1 MRQAQ
6 SESIAERFD
15 PGKAG
20 LAAGAPAPGIVDEDV
35 DVAELRQGGIDH
47 ALHGGVLAHIGHGM
61 SHLNAK
67 FGADFCGDPG
77 TGFGID
83 IGQPQAGAFSRKAAC
98 HAFANAGTCAR
109 DQGHAVLQSVHCSV
123 SSFHGRVTVRR
134 YQRCDIV
141 ESDEKSAHECG
152 GRTTHGWPGFAHA
165 D

>member
-6 SESIAERFD
+6 SESRSLSVSTLAK
-15 PGKAG
+15 PGW
-20 LAAGAPAPGIVDEDV
+20 LPGAAPGIVDEDV

-98 HAFANAGTCAR
+98 HLCQCR
-109 DQGHAVLQSVHCSV
+109 HL
-123 SSFHGRVTVRR
+123 R
-134 YQRCDIV
+134 
-141 ESDEKSAHECG
+141 
-152 GRTTHGWPGFAHA
+152 P
-165 D
+165 